1 MKRYNNYHRHDH
13 ISNIFTPDTNAHFID
28 YINRA
33 LELSEPNVWTTN
45 HGSGGDIF
53 EARQLGD
60 ANRLN
65 VKFGIEGYIVPNP
78 LEKDPRNY
86 HIILIPKT
94 NVARRKLNLAS
105 SHANV
110 EGYYYKPRFF
120 LSDLL
125 NIGKDEIYITS
136 ACCAGLMKDNDSYNK
151 IFLPLVEHF
160 GKNIFLEVQNHN
172 FDIQKEINEKAIW
185 CQKQYGLEL
194 IAANDSHYIYPEQSK
209 ERLELLKGK
218 GITYNDEDS
227 FILDYPD
234 YDTMVER
241 FITQNILTEEQIIK
255 AIDNTLIF
263 DEIENIDIN
272 TDIKMPTIYPN
283 KTDEEKYQILVDYL
297 NDNFNKV
304 MDKDNIPL
312 DKHTQYI
319 EECQKELQ
327 VIYDTK
333 DEIHT
338 PDYFLLNVNV
348 IDKAVNEYGG
358 VLTRTGRGSCGSFLI
373 NKILGITQIDRL
385 AVDLPMYSDRFMS
398 SARLLENKALP
409 DIDFNISAQEP
420 FIKATRDLLGVHGC
434 YPMVAYGTM
443 QLAEAFRNICRS
455 HNLPYDTYNEVA
467 KSIELYENNIE
478 WKDLITEAKKYVG
491 TIVSASVH
499 PCAMLLLNGDIREEL
514 GVVKIGDNICTM
526 ITSNEADTWKYLKND
541 YLIVTVWDIIDK
553 VFKKINRPIMTI
565 KEVLNNVDEN
575 VWKLFDNGL
584 TCTLNQVDGSWSTEL
599 LMKFKPRTLEE
610 LTMFVAAI
618 RPSFESLRNNF
629 IDRKPYSTGSKYLDD
644 LFKNTYHRCVFQEN
658 IMKYFEWLGVTPAE
672 SIGLIKKISKKK
684 IHKEDFD
691 NLEERLKE
699 HWKKNTGSYD
709 GFDKSWADMQSN
721 MSYSFNSSHGLATA
735 LDCLYCAY
743 LKANYPVEYYTV
755 VLNLYSDN
763 GTKSERLTNECKYFN
778 IKIESPIFRHST
790 AEYNCDIPNKIIYKG
805 IGSIKNISETCGNNL
820 YTLRNKIYSNFTELL
835 FDIFTNKLVQNKNEI
850 EKLIKIDYFR
860 EFGDINY
867 LLNSFNVFI
876 SLYKRKTLKSTEL
889 DDFGIKVEDI
899 KPYIEKAT
907 EKQISGIKM
916 PNVIEVISN
925 KIPYEP
931 ITNIERISYE
941 MGILGYTDRI
951 DNTIPDNIYVVGNID
966 TNKYGTKFITA
977 YQPNTGNYY
986 QNKVKRS
993 AYNYNPCDSGDIIKA
1008 VFNTQHK
1015 KRKNENDEWIESEE
1029 QEDILKNYTIIKKFE

>member
-1 MKRYNNYHRHDH
+1 MERYNNYHRHDH

-28 YINRA
+28 YVNRA
-33 LELSEPNVWTTN
+33 LELDETNVWTTN

-53 EARQLGD
+53 EAKQLAD
-60 ANRLN
+60 ANGLN

-94 NVARRKLNLAS
+94 NVARKKLNLAS
-105 SHANV
+105 SHANI
-110 EGYYYKPRFF
+110 EGYYYKPRLF

-125 NIGKDEIYITS
+125 QFDKDDIYITT
-136 ACCAGLMKDNDSYNK
+136 ACCAGLLKDNDSYNE
-151 IFLPLVEHF
+151 IFLPLVKHF
-160 GKNIFLEVQNHN
+160 GKNVFLEVQNHN
-172 FDIQKEINEKAIW
+172 FDIQKEINEKALW
-185 CQKQYGLEL
+185 CQVQYGLEL
-194 IAANDSHYIYPEQSK
+194 IAANDSHYIYPEQSN

-218 GITYNDEDS
+218 GITYDDEDS
-227 FILDYPD
+227 FVLDYPD

-241 FITQNILTEEQIIK
+241 FITQGILTEEQIIK

-263 DEIENIDIN
+263 DEVENIDIN
-272 TDIKMPTIYPN
+272 TNIKMPTIYPN

-297 NDNFNKV
+297 NDNFDKV

-312 DKHTQYI
+312 DKRTQYI
-319 EECQKELQ
+319 EECKKELQ

-348 IDKAVNEYGG
+348 INKAVNEYGG

-385 AVDLPMYSDRFMS
+385 TVDLPMYSDRFMS
-398 SARLLENKALP
+398 TARLLENKALP
-409 DIDFNISAQEP
+409 DIDFNISSQEP
-420 FIKATRDLLGVHGC
+420 FVKATRDLLGEYGC

-443 QLAEAFRNICRS
+443 KISEAFRNICRS
-455 HNLPYDTYNEVA
+455 HNLSYDSYNEVA
-467 KSIELYENNIE
+467 KSVESYENNLE
-478 WKDLITEAKKYVG
+478 WKDLIAEAKKYVG

-499 PCAMLLLNGDIREEL
+499 PCAHLLLNGDIREEL
-514 GVVKIGDNICTM
+514 GVVRIGENICTM

-553 VFKKINRPIMTI
+553 VFKMINRPILTI
-565 KEVLNNVDEN
+565 KEVLNNIDEN

-584 TCTLNQVDGSWSTEL
+584 TCTLNQVDGSWATEL
-599 LMKFKPRTLEE
+599 LTKFKPRTLEE
-610 LTMFVAAI
+610 LTMFVASI
-618 RPSFESLRNNF
+618 RPSFESLRDDF
-629 IDRKPYSTGSKYLDD
+629 IDRKPYSTGSKYLDE
-644 LFKNTYHRCVFQEN
+644 LFKNTYNRCVFQEN

-691 NLEERLKE
+691 KLEERLKE
-699 HWKKNTGSYD
+699 HWKENTGSYD
-709 GFDKSWADMQSN
+709 GFDESWADMQSN
-721 MSYSFNSSHGLATA
+721 MSYSFNSPHGLATA

-755 VLNLYSDN
+755 VFNLYSDD
-763 GTKSERLTNECKYFN
+763 GVKSERLTNECKYFN
-778 IKIESPIFRHST
+778 IKIEPPVFRHST
-790 AEYNCDIPNKIIYKG
+790 SEYSCDTTNKIIYKG
-805 IGSIKNISETCGNNL
+805 IGSIKNIGVLCGNNL
-820 YTLRNKIYSNFTELL
+820 YTFLRDKIYSNFTELL
-835 FDIFTNKLVQNKNEI
+835 FDIFTKKFAQKNEI
-850 EKLIKIDYFR
+850 EKLIKIDFFR

-867 LLNSFNVFI
+867 LLNNFNIFI
-876 SLYKRKTLKSTEL
+876 SLYKRKTLKSSEL
-889 DDFGIKVEDI
+889 DDFGITLEDI

-907 EKQISGIKM
+907 EKTISGVNM
-916 PNVIEVISN
+916 FNVIEVICN

-931 ITNIERISYE
+931 ITNIERISNE
-941 MGILGYTDRI
+941 MGILGYTDKI
-951 DNTIPDNIYVVGNID
+951 DNTIPDNIYVVGTID
-966 TNKYGTKFITA
+966 TNKYGTKFVTI
-977 YQPNTGNYY
+977 YHPNTGEYF

-993 AYNYNPCDSGDIIKA
+993 AYNLNPCDSGDIIKA

-1015 KRKNENDEWIESEE
+1015 RKKNENDEWVQSEE
-1029 QEDILKNYTIIKKFE
+1029 QEDILKNYSIVKKFE

>member
-28 YINRA
+28 YVNRA
-33 LELSEPNVWTTN
+33 LELGESNVWTTN

-53 EARQLGD
+53 EAKQLADSNG
-60 ANRLN
+60 LN

-94 NVARRKLNLAS
+94 NVARRKINRAT
-105 SHANV
+105 SHASI
-110 EGYYYKPRFF
+110 EGYYYKPRLF

-125 NIGKDEIYITS
+125 QFDKDEIYITT
-136 ACCAGLMKDNDSYNK
+136 ACCVGLLKDNDSYNE
-151 IFLPLVEHF
+151 IFLPLINHF
-160 GKNIFLEVQNHN
+160 GKNVFLEVQNHN
-172 FDIQKEINEKAIW
+172 FDIQKEINEKALW
-185 CQKQYGLEL
+185 CQEQYGLEL
-194 IAANDSHYIYPEQSK
+194 IAANDSHYIYPEESS
-209 ERLELLKGK
+209 ERLEFLKGK
-218 GITYNDEDS
+218 GIEYNDEDN

-241 FITQNILTEEQIIK
+241 FLIQGVLTEEQIIK

-263 DEIENIDIN
+263 NEVENIDIN

-297 NDNFNKV
+297 NDNFEKV
-304 MDKDNIPL
+304 MDRDNIPL
-312 DKHTQYI
+312 NKREEYI
-319 EECQKELQ
+319 EECKKELQ

-385 AVDLPMYSDRFMS
+385 TVDLPMYSDRFMS
-398 SARLLENKALP
+398 TARLLENKAMP
-409 DIDFNISAQEP
+409 DIDMNISAQEP
-420 FIKATRDLLGVHGC
+420 FVKATKDLLGEHGC
-434 YPMVAYGTM
+434 YPMIAYGTM
-443 QLAEAFRNICRS
+443 KLAEAFRNVCRS
-455 HNLPYDTYNEVA
+455 HDLHYESYNEVA
-467 KSIELYENNIE
+467 KSIESYVNNIE
-478 WKDLITEAKKYVG
+478 WKDLIEEAQKYVG

-499 PCAMLLLNGDIREEL
+499 PCAHLLLNGDIREEL
-514 GVVKIGDNICTM
+514 GVIKIGDNICTM

-553 VFKKINRPIMTI
+553 VFKMINRPIMTI
-565 KEVLNNVDEN
+565 KEVLNNIDEN

-584 TCTLNQVDGSWSTEL
+584 TCTLNQVGEQWATDL
-599 LMKFKPRTLEE
+599 LMKFKPRTVEE

-618 RPSFESLRNNF
+618 RPSFESLRDDF
-629 IDRKPYSTGSKYLDD
+629 INRKSYSTGSKYLDN
-644 LFKNTYHRCVFQEN
+644 LFKNTYNRCVFQEN

-691 NLEERLKE
+691 KLEERLKE
-699 HWKKNTGSYD
+699 HWKENTGNYE
-709 GFDKSWADMQSN
+709 GFDESWADMQSN
-721 MSYSFNSSHGLATA
+721 MSYSFNSPHGLATA

-755 VLNLYSDN
+755 VFNLYSDD

-778 IKIESPIFRHST
+778 IRIEPPVFRHST
-790 AEYNCDIPNKIIYKG
+790 AEYSCDTENKIIYKG
-805 IGSIKNISETCGNNL
+805 IGSIKNISEACGNNL
-820 YTLRNKIYSNFTELL
+820 YTLKDKIYSNFTELL
-835 FDIFTNKLVQNKNEI
+835 CDIFTNKLVQQKNEV
-850 EKLIKIDYFR
+850 EKLIKINFFR

-867 LLNSFNVFI
+867 LLNNFYIFI
-876 SLYKRKTLKSTEL
+876 SLYKRKTLKISEL
-889 DDFGIKVEDI
+889 DTFGITIEDI

-907 EKQISGIKM
+907 EKTISGIQM
-916 PNVIEVISN
+916 LNVIEIISN
-925 KIPYEP
+925 NTPYEP

-941 MGILGYTDRI
+941 MGILGYTDRV
-951 DNTIPDNIYVVGNID
+951 DATISNNIYVVGNID
-966 TNKYGTKFITA
+966 TNKYGTKFITV
-977 YQPNTGNYY
+977 YHPNTGEYF

-993 AYNYNPCDSGDIIKA
+993 AYNFNPCNSGDIIKA
-1008 VFNTQHK
+1008 VYNTQHK
-1015 KRKNENDEWIESEE
+1015 RKKNENDEWIQSEE
-1029 QEDILKNYTIIKKFE
+1029 QEEILKNYSIIKKFE